1 MIDAIRKFFERQ
13 IGAGAEPGQS
23 DAHRVQVATA
33 ALLFEMMRMD
43 EHLHDAERA
52 TVVDAVRRALGVS
65 EAETAELLQLAEAE
79 AHQAT
84 DYFQFTSLINQSFTP
99 EQKEHIVEQLWR
111 IAYADGNLHRYE
123 EHLVRKIA
131 ELIYVPHS
139 AFIAAKLRARD
150 QTESAK

>member
-1 MIDAIRKFFERQ
+1 MIDAIRKFFDRQ
-13 IGAGAEPGQS
+13 IGAAAEPGRS
-23 DAHRVQVATA
+23 DVRRVQIATA

-43 EHLHDAERA
+43 EHLHDTERA
-52 TVVDAVRRALGVS
+52 TAVDAVCRTLGVS

-111 IAYADGNLHRYE
+111 IAYADGNLHHYE
-123 EHLVRKIA
+123 EHLVRKSA

-150 QTESAK
+150 RMESAK

>member
-1 MIDAIRKFFERQ
+1 MIDAIRKYFERR
-13 IGAGAEPGQS
+13 IGAATAPASS
-23 DAHRVQVATA
+23 DARRVQVATA

-43 EHLHDAERA
+43 EQMHEAERA
-52 TVVDAVRRALGVS
+52 TIADAVRRALGVS

-79 AHQAT
+79 AQQAT

-111 IAYADGNLHRYE
+111 VAYADGNLHRYE

-131 ELIYVPHS
+131 ELIYVPHA

-150 QTESAK
+150 HVESAK